1 VVDSSPSAR
10 LSACGVA
17 PVTDVAATDGLELR
31 LDRAQRGNRF
41 DAHRLLHLGAAEGV
55 QAVLAAGGD
64 IRRGVGQS

>member
-1 VVDSSPSAR
+1 
-10 LSACGVA
+10 VA